1 MENFVGLL
9 IESLVAVL
17 LMATI
22 FYCATLDRRLKR
34 LRADET
40 TMRDTITELVT
51 ATQGA
56 ERAIAALRATVVSS
70 EETLADRLGRAQA
83 LSLEMAG
90 QLGAGEEVI
99 GRITKIAK
107 AARDHSERV
116 SSREEVHRVDAE
128 REAIRIE
135 ARRQA
140 ERETEAREADRRA
153 AAPVAARNVEP
164 SAAATAAA
172 AELFAARIRALSVGA
187 AS

>member
-1 MENFVGLL
+1 MENVVGLL

-22 FYCATLDRRLKR
+22 FYCAVLDRRLKR

-40 TMRDTITELVT
+40 TMRDTITELVA
-51 ATQGA
+51 ATHGA
-56 ERAIAALRATVVSS
+56 ERAIAALRATVVQS
-70 EETLADRLGRAQA
+70 EETLADRLGRAQS

-116 SSREEVHRVDAE
+116 SSREEVHRVETE
-128 REAIRIE
+128 REELRLD

-140 ERETEAREADRRA
+140 ERETERRA
-153 AAPVAARNVEP
+153 AAPVAARTVAAPEP
-164 SAAATAAA
+164 TAAATAAA
-172 AELFAARIRALSVGA
+172 AELFAARIRALSLGA